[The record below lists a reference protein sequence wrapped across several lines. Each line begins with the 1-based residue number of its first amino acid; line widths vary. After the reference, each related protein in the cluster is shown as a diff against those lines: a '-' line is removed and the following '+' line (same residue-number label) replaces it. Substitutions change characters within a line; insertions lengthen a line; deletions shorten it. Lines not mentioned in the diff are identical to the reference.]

1 MLLYQKHGIDM
12 EPKEMPS
19 IPDVNSKMFHDGF
32 LSLNIPLHN
41 YLPAAISDAYNYQN
55 RSKAIS

>member
-1 MLLYQKHGIDM
+1 MHEIDI

-32 LSLNIPLHN
+32 RSLNIPLHN
-41 YLPAAISDAYNYQN
+41 YLPAAISDANNYQN
-55 RSKAIS
+55 RSKAIN